1 MLTPALWP
9 GDGPAPMTLDL
20 PVVITLPLGVLGCVL
35 GSLVGRRSEAVDDER
50 FAQLVVRAET
60 GVGAEAVG

>member
-1 MLTPALWP
+1 
-9 GDGPAPMTLDL
+9 
-20 PVVITLPLGVLGCVL
+20 VL
-35 GSLVGRRSEAVDDER
+35 GSLAGRRFEAVDDER